1 MTSTSPLTSLLLSS
15 LFLHLTALFKIW
27 KSWVKLMYFFF
38 TISVIVTLSSP
49 TCVSSSFSS
58 DARLDLSSPSLSLSS
73 PLSHLTTLFK
83 IWISRDWTGY
93 HAWEDGRG
101 NYAWDIGALNSNM
114 MSYSVSRRLFCI
126 TFLFPY
132 FHSWSS
138 QASSSQ
144 HRVVPR
150 DLVVLTRTSQCGER
164 MSSCQWLALLLL
176 LLKR

>member
-1 MTSTSPLTSLLLSS
+1 
-15 LFLHLTALFKIW
+15 
-27 KSWVKLMYFFF
+27 MYFFF

-114 MSYSVSRRLFCI
+114 MSYSVSHHLFCI

-132 FHSWSS
+132 FTLLTP
-138 QASSSQ
+138 QSSSQ
-144 HRVVPR
+144 RRDIVRV
-150 DLVVLTRTSQCGER
+150 LVVKTRTTQCGER

-176 LLKR
+176 LLRRCRLR